1 VDVEI
6 IGLTEI
12 VRNKKTRIIAL
23 TNTPCAT
30 GDTACNLLADWSQQ
44 LIAILL
50 RDSCSKMYTDFT
62 VLSFPVYIVLYL
74 KLYFLC
80 VAYFLGLFSFVSFS
94 VCCGITFG
102 AADCFVMLL
111 INRICY
117 VMLLKHRCKAIS
129 GCAKPSGQKV
139 VSRTC
144 MRPRCV

>member
-6 IGLTEI
+6 IGLTVI
-12 VRNKKTRIIAL
+12 VRNKKNRIIAL

-74 KLYFLC
+74 KLYFFVRSLLSRSIFIRVVFSLLWYDIRSCGLLC
-80 VAYFLGLFSFVSFS
+80 HASY
-94 VCCGITFG
+94 
-102 AADCFVMLL
+102 
-111 INRICY
+111 
-117 VMLLKHRCKAIS
+117 
-129 GCAKPSGQKV
+129 
-139 VSRTC
+139 
-144 MRPRCV
+144 

>member
-1 VDVEI
+1 MDVEI

-12 VRNKKTRIIAL
+12 VRNRKPIVAL
-23 TNTPCAT
+23 TNTPRAT
-30 GDTACNLLADWSQQ
+30 GEIACNLLADWSQQ

-74 KLYFLC
+74 KVYFLC

-94 VCCGITFG
+94 VCCGMTLG
-102 AADCFVMLL
+102 APDCFVMLL
-111 INRICY
+111 INRICD

-139 VSRTC
+139 VLRTC